1 MMCECDGCRRCQPYP
16 KWYRTRPCTGM
27 VRKVDRDYFPNAK
40 PCCHM
45 CRQLAEGG
53 GAPPAPGEPPPDVP
67 MPQLMPP
74 PDVPMTT
81 SLSSASAAPNAKAQ
95 METLMARMEAL
106 IDATTSLNSAVVAL
120 TARVSR
126 IERALTNADSEWR

>member
-1 MMCECDGCRRCQPYP
+1 M
-16 KWYRTRPCTGM
+16 RPCTGL
-27 VRKVDRDYFPNAK
+27 VRKNDRKYFPTAK
-40 PCCHM
+40 PNCLK

-53 GAPPAPGEPPPDVP
+53 GAPPAPGE
-67 MPQLMPP
+67 PP

-95 METLMARMEAL
+95 METLMKRMDAL

-126 IERALTNADSEWR
+126 IEDALTKANFEWR

>member
-1 MMCECDGCRRCQPYP
+1 MMCERDGCSVCQSYR
-16 KWYRTRPCTGM
+16 KWYGMRPCTGM
-27 VRKVDRDYFPNAK
+27 ARKSDRDYFPTVK
-40 PCCHM
+40 PNCLK

-53 GAPPAPGEPPPDVP
+53 GAPPAPGE
-67 MPQLMPP
+67 PP

-95 METLMARMEAL
+95 METLMKRMDAL

-120 TARVSR
+120 TARVSH
-126 IERALTNADSEWR
+126 IEKCIDQSRFRVAVT